1 MNKYK
6 YWLKIALFEMI
17 LIIFDQI
24 TKYWAAISL
33 KGKNEF
39 NIIKD
44 VLCFHYLDG
53 GNTGAAWGMLSG
65 KTFLFVIFTLV
76 AIAFIVKIM
85 SNIFRLMQSDKS
97 TKLVALNYVFATL
110 MAGAVGNLIDRVLH
124 QYVIDFIYFKLIN
137 FPIFNVAD
145 IYVVVACIL
154 FILLMLFYY
163 KEEELGQIFPFMK
176 SKKAEE

>member
-53 GNTGAAWGMLSG
+53 GNTGAAWGMWKDFFICNFYFSG
-65 KTFLFVIFTLV
+65 NCIYCK
-76 AIAFIVKIM
+76 
-85 SNIFRLMQSDKS
+85 
-97 TKLVALNYVFATL
+97 NYVK
-110 MAGAVGNLIDRVLH
+110 
-124 QYVIDFIYFKLIN
+124 YFQIN
-137 FPIFNVAD
+137 AI
-145 IYVVVACIL
+145 
-154 FILLMLFYY
+154 
-163 KEEELGQIFPFMK
+163 
-176 SKKAEE
+176 

>member
-6 YWLKIALFEMI
+6 YWLKIALFEII

-53 GNTGAAWGMLSG
+53 
-65 KTFLFVIFTLV
+65 
-76 AIAFIVKIM
+76 
-85 SNIFRLMQSDKS
+85 
-97 TKLVALNYVFATL
+97 
-110 MAGAVGNLIDRVLH
+110 
-124 QYVIDFIYFKLIN
+124 
-137 FPIFNVAD
+137 
-145 IYVVVACIL
+145 
-154 FILLMLFYY
+154 
-163 KEEELGQIFPFMK
+163 
-176 SKKAEE
+176 

>member
-6 YWLKIALFEMI
+6 YWLKIALFEII

-24 TKYWAAISL
+24 TKYWATISL

-53 GNTGAAWGMLSG
+53 GNTGAAWGLLSG

-85 SNIFRLMQSDKS
+85 SNIFRLMRSDKS

-145 IYVVVACIL
+145 IYVTVSC
-154 FILLMLFYY
+154 FIIIVMCAFIISEDDFNNIISL
-163 KEEELGQIFPFMK
+163 KRND
-176 SKKAEE
+176 SR